1 LDAQWSDD
9 FHHAL
14 HTVLTGETTGY
25 YSDFGKLEH
34 LAKALQ
40 GGFVYDGNYSA
51 HRRRVHGRSIAGL
64 NGHRLLGYL
73 QNHDQIGN
81 RAIGDRSNRLMTLG
95 RLKAG
100 AALVLLSPFTPMLF
114 QGEEWGATTPFC
126 YFTDYQE
133 PALAQAV
140 REGRCRE
147 FAAFGWKPEDTADP
161 QARETF
167 LRSKLD
173 WDELARAPHAEIL
186 EWHQRLVRLRRREPA
201 LADGVLERVRV
212 RFDEAR
218 QWLAMERGAITVAVN
233 LSALHQTVPLAAGE
247 QRVLLA
253 SEGGMAVS
261 SGAVTLPADAVA
273 ILGREV

>member
-1 LDAQWSDD
+1 
-9 FHHAL
+9 
-14 HTVLTGETTGY
+14 
-25 YSDFGKLEH
+25 
-34 LAKALQ
+34 
-40 GGFVYDGNYSA
+40 
-51 HRRRVHGRSIAGL
+51 L
-64 NGHRLLGYL
+64 NGSRLLAYL

-100 AALVLLSPFTPMLF
+100 AALVLTSPFTPMLF
-114 QGEEWGATTPFC
+114 QGEEWGASTPFC

-161 QARETF
+161 QAPETF

-173 WDELARAPHAEIL
+173 WEELSRAPHAEIL

-201 LADGVLERVRV
+201 LTDGELERVRV

-233 LSALHQTVPLAAGE
+233 FSALHQTVPLAAGE

-253 SEGGMAVS
+253 SEGGIAAS
-261 SGAVTLPADAVA
+261 GGAVALPADAVA
-273 ILGREV
+273 ILGWEV